1 MYENMIILRDL
12 KFRKFSI
19 EIAPLDQGLF
29 QGSELA
35 VTENFYKKFFKSELN
50 FGQRLVCRSMCGL
63 KDLN

>member
-35 VTENFYKKFFKSELN
+35 VSENFYKKFFKSELN
-50 FGQRLVCRSMCGL
+50 FDQ
-63 KDLN
+63 